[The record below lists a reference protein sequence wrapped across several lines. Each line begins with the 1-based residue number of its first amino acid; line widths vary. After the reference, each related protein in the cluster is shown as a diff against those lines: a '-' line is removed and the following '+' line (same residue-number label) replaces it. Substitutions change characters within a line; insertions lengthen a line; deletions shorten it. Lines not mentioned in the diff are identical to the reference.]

1 MAVRAPADKRF
12 RRAQLRPARR
22 RRSWRPVWSRIVRS
36 SLVLMLVL
44 YAGYRATDLIL
55 NASALAIDR
64 FEIRG
69 NERLSTGEVLAL
81 VAGLQ
86 GENILTADL
95 EAWRRRLMRSPWVK
109 DAALRKVVPSTIVV
123 VVSERMPVALGRVSG
138 RLYLVDGRGTF
149 IDEYGP
155 QHTEFDLPIID
166 GLASAES
173 DGRPTI
179 DSRRAQLAVRLI
191 EDVSRIPR
199 LARRISQI
207 DVRAPYDAVIILD
220 GDPALLH
227 VGTDQFLDRLQS
239 YVEMAS
245 ALRARVPEIDY
256 VDLRFG
262 ERVYVRPAGADHRA
276 SDRP

>member
-1 MAVRAPADKRF
+1 
-12 RRAQLRPARR
+12 
-22 RRSWRPVWSRIVRS
+22 
-36 SLVLMLVL
+36 MLVL